1 MGGIGKSWIA
11 LAGQRYVSALQ
22 FVEREVSV
30 YVCLSVSACLCVYVC
45 MCVSV
50 YGDDDDDDGG
60 GGGGGVCMYVYMMD
74 GV

>member
-45 MCVSV
+45 V
-50 YGDDDDDDGG
+50 YVDDDDDDS
-60 GGGGGVCMYVYMMD
+60 MMMMMIA
-74 GV
+74 